1 MKLVIFH
8 LCGRFYEAL
17 AVRALARHKDM
28 SDRARYFFTKIK
40 G

>member
-1 MKLVIFH
+1 MRRVIFH

-17 AVRALARHKDM
+17 AVRALTLHKDM
-28 SDRARYFFTKIK
+28 SDRARYFFSKIE